1 MADTMQFD
9 LVSPERRLA
18 SAQVTSV
25 QIPGADGDMTAMPD
39 HAPTIT
45 TLRPGILTV
54 DGPDGQS
61 QYVVTGGFAEITATG
76 VSVLAE
82 RALAK
87 ADMTQETMDEMMEE
101 ARTMYT
107 KARETFDN
115 EPGPVDDAAKLLAD
129 MVAMGDAYRSFRE
142 TAQPLVETDHD
153 H

>member
-18 SAQVTSV
+18 SAKVASV

-54 DGPDGQS
+54 DGPDGQQ

-87 ADMTQETMDEMMEE
+87 ADLTQETMDEIMEE
-101 ARTMYT
+101 AKNTYS
-107 KARETFDN
+107 KVKEAFAN
-115 EPGPVDDAAKLLAD
+115 EPGPVDDAAKLLSD
-129 MVAMGDAYRSFRE
+129 MVAMGEQMGLSAKN
-142 TAQPLVETDHD
+142 
-153 H
+153 